1 MPLRAIYDANVLYP
15 NTLRDILIRVA
26 QEGLVQAR
34 WTDRILDEMQNA
46 LTRTRSDI
54 PPGKLLRLRELMI
67 ASLRDCLVEGYE
79 PLIDALNLPDKDEPA
94 CTRGGDRL
102 PRQYHRHFQ
111 SEGLPV

>member
-67 ASLRDCLVEGYE
+67 ASLRDCLVEGT
-79 PLIDALNLPDKDEPA
+79 N
-94 CTRGGDRL
+94 R
-102 PRQYHRHFQ
+102 
-111 SEGLPV
+111 